1 MATILSEHMGE
12 KLNGNISLGWYGK
25 QGLNGLD
32 GGAIKVKFHLWL
44 YCECAKG
51 TEKRKT
57 QNAEMQKC
65 KMQ

>member
-1 MATILSEHMGE
+1 MWCMVSGD
-12 KLNGNISLGWYGK
+12 GYGK

-57 QNAEMQKC
+57 QNAECRMLNTEC